1 MKLLRRGTMG
11 NEMPL
16 VEVEGVL
23 YDASPVGDFGPGFWK
38 DNGVAR
44 LRRLLDAGRL
54 TAVELADEVRHGS
67 PVAAV
72 GSVICI
78 GQNYA
83 AHAAESGAE
92 PPKQPIVFFKT
103 PNTVAGPDDT
113 VTIARGS
120 EKTDWEVELAIVIG
134 STASY
139 CDSLE
144 EAASHIGGYVLANDL
159 SERKFQLEVSGGQ
172 WSKGK
177 CSPGY
182 MPLGPWIV
190 TADAFDPDD
199 VGLRS
204 WVNGEPRQDSRTSDM
219 IFGCAEIVR
228 DLSQYMQL
236 EPGDVISTGTPEGV
250 AVSGRFD
257 YLKPG
262 DVVEVEIDGLG
273 RQRQTFRAW
282 EG

>member
-83 AHAAESGAE
+83 AHAAELSNPHTA
-92 PPKQPIVFFKT
+92 
-103 PNTVAGPDDT
+103 AGSR
-113 VTIARGS
+113 ARCEAPCGS
-120 EKTDWEVELAIVIG
+120 IPACT
-134 STASY
+134 
-139 CDSLE
+139 
-144 EAASHIGGYVLANDL
+144 
-159 SERKFQLEVSGGQ
+159 
-172 WSKGK
+172 
-177 CSPGY
+177 
-182 MPLGPWIV
+182 
-190 TADAFDPDD
+190 
-199 VGLRS
+199 
-204 WVNGEPRQDSRTSDM
+204 
-219 IFGCAEIVR
+219 
-228 DLSQYMQL
+228 
-236 EPGDVISTGTPEGV
+236 
-250 AVSGRFD
+250 
-257 YLKPG
+257 
-262 DVVEVEIDGLG
+262 
-273 RQRQTFRAW
+273 
-282 EG
+282 